1 MFTIKV
7 LEDLE
12 SRYLWKDA
20 CSTYQDVEN
29 TGKKHKDICI
39 LFGGLCYQTLSSF
52 AKEYG
57 FDGGGKNNTKMA
69 WYEEQLSKCPLK
81 DRLRFLRNESLESI
95 SMTTPRCVREALVD
109 AKNMDEVFV
118 PATRKQDKGNADLF
132 KVAVLKDLE
141 SWYKAEH
148 DVVTTEKKPKGN
160 CILFDGVYYQT
171 LSSFAKENG
180 FDSGGKNNVK
190 MVWFKQQL
198 SKLPLKDCL
207 RFLCSDSLK
216 SISRWA
222 PKGLREGKVD
232 VKNKSK
238 LCVPATR
245 KRKMGNA
252 GLFKSSVLEC

>member
-1 MFTIKV
+1 M
-7 LEDLE
+7 
-12 SRYLWKDA
+12 
-20 CSTYQDVEN
+20 
-29 TGKKHKDICI
+29 
-39 LFGGLCYQTLSSF
+39 
-52 AKEYG
+52 
-57 FDGGGKNNTKMA
+57 
-69 WYEEQLSKCPLK
+69 
-81 DRLRFLRNESLESI
+81 LRI
-95 SMTTPRCVREALVD
+95 V
-109 AKNMDEVFV
+109 K
-118 PATRKQDKGNADLF
+118 
-132 KVAVLKDLE
+132 VLKDLE

-148 DVVTTEKKPKGN
+148 DVVTTEEKPKGI
-160 CILFDGVYYQT
+160 CILFEGVYYQT

-216 SISRWA
+216 SISRLT

-238 LCVPATR
+238 LFVPATR
-245 KRKMGNA
+245 KKKMGNA